1 MRWIQSKHSAK
12 TILEVA
18 NYEWRLEFPLP
29 CDMATMCGDEKV
41 SVSVMIVQRY
51 RTFRSFETA
60 LIPNERIAVRS
71 IAQRQRGF
79 RQSYVNLDIGRFN
92 AGGFLIK
99 QYSSS

>member
-1 MRWIQSKHSAK
+1 MRWIQSEHSAK
-12 TILEVA
+12 TILKVA

-29 CDMATMCGDEKV
+29 RYMATMCCDEKV
-41 SVSVMIVQRY
+41 SVSMMIVQRD

-71 IAQRQRGF
+71 IAQRQRGV
-79 RQSYVNLDIGRFN
+79 RQSYVNLNIGRFD